1 MTMEPEDLIISDKD
15 YIRLARLENSALLA
29 YELSRAYVV
38 PADQVPTNVV
48 SMNARVT
55 YLDESNGLR
64 REVELVFPE
73 DANVEHGKI
82 SVLSPVGLALLGLRE
97 GQSID
102 WSFPNNRSRSL
113 RVLSVAIPNQKE
125 A

>member
-1 MTMEPEDLIISDKD
+1 MEPEDLIISDTD
-15 YIRLARLENSALLA
+15 YIRLAKLENSALLA

-38 PADQVPTNVV
+38 PAEQVPTNVV

-55 YLDESNGLR
+55 YLDESNGVR

-73 DANVEHGKI
+73 EADVEYGKI

-97 GQSID
+97 GQSIE
-102 WSFPNNRSRSL
+102 WSFPNSRSRNL
-113 RVLSVAIPNQKE
+113 RVLSVATPTRKE